1 MLKHKINAQILAHLF
16 LFFYLCNRK
25 IKQITI
31 RIPAA
36 TDKRHKIMKLTS
48 YTKYYLE
55 QNKEIVLV
63 IANPCGFNDKQI
75 KKLENAGARFDNERG
90 WVVDMNKENYKEIC
104 NNLKGFQMECF
115 LMK

>member
-1 MLKHKINAQILAHLF
+1 MI
-16 LFFYLCNRK
+16 
-25 IKQITI
+25 
-31 RIPAA
+31 
-36 TDKRHKIMKLTS
+36 LTS

-55 QNKEIVLV
+55 QNQEIVLV
-63 IANPCGFNDKQI
+63 IANPYGFNTKQT

-90 WVVDMNKENYKEIC
+90 WIVDMNKENYKEIC